1 MKKTLFGILIIV
13 VVGVIAAPFCNGL
26 MAEKVLRSQLDEYN
40 DRYADQPFYPQLEIT
55 RYDRDF
61 GSSEIEWTIT
71 IPQLQTA
78 DDFPPIVLIEK
89 AKHGYMGVTSTTS
102 LDRNDWYVDFIRE
115 ELDGNDP
122 LSIVSQY
129 NFLSGVT
136 TTATLAAFELLDN
149 ENNRVSIKP
158 AKLVI
163 QTDRSFENFLTEA
176 NLEGISFAEQVDIEG
191 IELRSDVKRIS
202 SFIMD
207 GESSFSA
214 RNINFKDGDKGKD
227 VAISSL
233 KALSKIDFDETS
245 EKLSMSTGYS
255 IDQIVADEEKINDIR
270 VEIGI
275 NQLDAKGLENIYK
288 IYMDMMGDIMANLA
302 TAQNDPGQSKAM
314 LEQQMA
320 LMGMRLVPEIEKLLK
335 EKLQVKIVGLHLGL
349 PQGEVLGDLTI
360 GLKKDMTMAGFM
372 PLTQQPAKLTEVF
385 SFASNMTLPAGLV
398 PNQDRLLVPVLPGMQ
413 SGMFEKVGEKLVH
426 KAEIKDDKL
435 FLNNKE
441 FVLSSY

>member
-13 VVGVIAAPFCNGL
+13 VVGVMAAPFCNGL

-71 IPQLQTA
+71 IPQLQAA

-136 TTATLAAFELLDN
+136 TTATLAAIELLDN

-163 QTDRSFENFLTEA
+163 QADRSFENFLTEA
-176 NLEGISFAEQVDIEG
+176 NLEGFSFAEQVDIEG

-214 RNINFKDGDKGKD
+214 RNINFMDGDKGKD

-233 KALSKIDFDETS
+233 KALSKIDFDETG

-314 LEQQMA
+314 LDQKMD
-320 LMGMRLVPEIEKLLK
+320 LMGVC
-335 EKLQVKIVGLHLGL
+335 V
-349 PQGEVLGDLTI
+349 
-360 GLKKDMTMAGFM
+360 A
-372 PLTQQPAKLTEVF
+372 
-385 SFASNMTLPAGLV
+385 
-398 PNQDRLLVPVLPGMQ
+398 PGPW
-413 SGMFEKVGEKLVH
+413 
-426 KAEIKDDKL
+426 
-435 FLNNKE
+435 N
-441 FVLSSY
+441 